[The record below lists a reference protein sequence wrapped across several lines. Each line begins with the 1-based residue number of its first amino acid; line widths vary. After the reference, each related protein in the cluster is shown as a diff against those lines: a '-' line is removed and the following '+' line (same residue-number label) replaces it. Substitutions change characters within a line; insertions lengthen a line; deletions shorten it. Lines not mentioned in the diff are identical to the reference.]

1 MSFVHGSNA
10 RVYVNGF
17 NLSAFLKSVS
27 SSNEVG
33 AHESTT
39 FGATAKTY
47 LPGLEDATL
56 SAEGL
61 FSGAVGATDAVLFA
75 ALRGRSPVVWNWLP
89 SGDVDGGFGYG
100 LLALETSYE
109 IETPVDDLVSV
120 SAEAQSN
127 VGRER
132 VQILH
137 PLTART
143 ATGEGASRD
152 NTAAT
157 TAGGVGYLQV
167 ITVTGGSPSMTVKI
181 QHSVDAAAW
190 VDLITFTAVTASNN
204 AQRIMVANAV
214 NRHIRATRTIS
225 GTGPPSFTFFAAF
238 GRY

>member
-1 MSFVHGSNA
+1 MSFVHGSGA
-10 RVYVNGF
+10 RVYANGF
-17 NLSAFLKSVS
+17 DLSAFLKNVS
-27 SSNEVG
+27 GAHEVG

-47 LPGLEDATL
+47 ISGLEDATL

-75 ALRGRSPVVWNWLP
+75 ALRGRSPIVWNWLP
-89 SGDVDGGFGYG
+89 SGDVGGGFGYG

-120 SAEAQSN
+120 SVEAQSN

-132 VQILH
+132 VQIMH
-137 PLTART
+137 PLAARV
-143 ATGEGASRD
+143 ASGEGTSRD
-152 NTAAT
+152 NAVLTS
-157 TAGGVGYLQV
+157 AGGVGYLQAT
-167 ITVTGGSPSMTVKI
+167 TVAGGSPNMTVKI

-204 AQRIMVANAV
+204 ARRITVANTV
-214 NRHIRATRTIS
+214 NRHIRAIWTIT
-225 GTGPPSFTFFAAF
+225 GTDPSFTFFAAF

>member
-1 MSFVHGSNA
+1 MSFVHGSVA

-17 NLSAFLKSVS
+17 DLSAFLKNVS
-27 SSNEVG
+27 SAAEIT
-33 AHESTT
+33 AHDSTT
-39 FGATAKTY
+39 LTATAKTY
-47 LPGLEDATL
+47 VPGLEDATL

-132 VQILH
+132 VQIIH
-137 PLTART
+137 PLTARA
-143 ATGEGASRD
+143 ATGEGTSRD
-152 NTAAT
+152 NAALT
-157 TAGGVGYLQV
+157 SAGGVGYLQV
-167 ITVTGGSPSMTVKI
+167 TAASGTTPSMTAVI
-181 QHSVDAAAW
+181 QHSVDAGAW
-190 VDLITFTAVTASNN
+190 VDLITFTAVTTSNN
-204 AQRIMVANAV
+204 AQRIAVTGTV
-214 NRHIRATRTIS
+214 NRHTRAIWTIT
-225 GTGPPSFTFFAAF
+225 GTGPSFTFFAAF

>member
-1 MSFVHGSNA
+1 MSFVHGSEG
-10 RVYVNGF
+10 RVYANGF
-17 NLSAFLKSVS
+17 DLSAFLKSVS
-27 SSNEVG
+27 SSHEIE

-47 LPGLEDATL
+47 MPGLEDATL

-61 FSGAVGATDAVLFA
+61 FSGAAGATDAVLFA

-132 VQILH
+132 VQIIH
-137 PLTART
+137 PLTARA
-143 ATGEGASRD
+143 ATGEGTSRD
-152 NTAAT
+152 NAALT
-157 TAGGVGYLQV
+157 SAGGVGYLQV
-167 ITVTGGSPSMTVKI
+167 TTVTGGSPSITVKI

-190 VDLITFTAVTASNN
+190 VDLITFNAVTASNN
-204 AQRIMVANAV
+204 AQRIIVANTV
-214 NRHIRATRTIS
+214 NRHIRAIWTIT
-225 GTGPPSFTFFAAF
+225 GTSPSFTFFTAF

>member
-10 RVYVNGF
+10 RVYVSGF
-17 NLSAFLKSVS
+17 DLSAFLKSVS
-27 SSNEVG
+27 SSHEIG
-33 AHESTT
+33 THESTT

-47 LPGLEDATL
+47 MPGLEDATL

-61 FSGAVGATDAVLFA
+61 FSGAVGAKDAVLFA
-75 ALRGRSPVVWNWLP
+75 ALRGRSPVVLSWLP

-120 SAEAQSN
+120 SVEAQSN

-137 PLTART
+137 PLTARIIP
-143 ATGEGASRD
+143 GEGASRD

-157 TAGGVGYLQV
+157 SAGGVGYLQV
-167 ITVTGGSPSMTVKI
+167 IAVTGGSPSMTVKI
-181 QHSVDAAAW
+181 QHRVDAAAW
-190 VDLITFTAVTASNN
+190 VDLITFAAVTANNN
-204 AQRIMVANAV
+204 AQRITVANTV
-214 NRHIRATRTIS
+214 NRHIRATWDIT
-225 GTGPPSFTFFAAF
+225 GTDPSFTFFVAF